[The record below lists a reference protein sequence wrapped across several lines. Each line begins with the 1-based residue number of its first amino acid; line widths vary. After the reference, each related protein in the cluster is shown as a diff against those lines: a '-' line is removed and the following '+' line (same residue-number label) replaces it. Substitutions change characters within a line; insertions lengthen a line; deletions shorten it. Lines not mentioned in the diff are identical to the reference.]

1 MKAKKESLHIVLVT
15 TEIVPYSKVGGLA
28 DVMGAL
34 PDALEELGCRVTIF
48 TPLYSSIDRGGF
60 GIEKVSGR
68 AKLTAAVAGKG
79 EPFTLHAAKKPGTSI
94 DIYFVESKRFYGRKG
109 IYTVPETGEGFE
121 DEAERT
127 VFFNRAVIEGI
138 KSLDLHPDVIHCND
152 FHSGLIPA
160 YVSIEEGDDPHFEG
174 TGTVFSVHNLAYQ
187 GIFEPSFLDTAGLEA
202 ALFTPGGPFEF
213 WGKVNVMKIALVF
226 SGLVSTVSKTY
237 AKEITTTDE
246 FGYGLEGVLR
256 SRKKDLVGI
265 LNGIDPEAWDPET
278 DELIP
283 ANFTPSDQR
292 GKEKCRAEL
301 HKAFRLKPSAKA
313 PVIGMVSRLVDQK
326 GFDILA
332 EAIPALMKLDTRFAI
347 LGTGQQKFHEL
358 YTELGKEY
366 AHRFGVRL
374 EYNNELAHLIEAG
387 SDYFLMPSRYEPCGL
402 NQMYSL
408 RYGTIPIVRATG
420 GLKDTIKNLDA
431 SGSKGNG
438 FTFSDYSA
446 AALTKAIS
454 KAAKFFADPKRIK
467 RVRERIMREDHSW
480 QRSAEEYRKLYAR
493 AAGRIGM
500 RLTTR

>member
-1 MKAKKESLHIVLVT
+1 MKAKTDNPHIVLVT
-15 TEIVPYSKVGGLA
+15 TEIEPYSKVGGLA

-34 PDALEELGCRVTIF
+34 PDELEQIGCKVTII
-48 TPLYSSIDRGGF
+48 TPLYSSIDRSEF
-60 GIEKVSGR
+60 GIKKIPRQPV
-68 AKLTAAVAGKG
+68 LTAPVAGEG
-79 EPFTLHAAKKPGTSI
+79 VPFTLHGAKKPGTQI
-94 DIYFVESKRFYGRKG
+94 DVCFVENEHFYGREG
-109 IYTVPETGEGFE
+109 IYTVPETGEAFE

-127 VFFNRAVIEGI
+127 VFFNRAVIESI
-138 KSLDLHPDVIHCND
+138 KALDLHPDVIHCND

-160 YVSIEEGDDPHFEG
+160 YVSLEESDDPHFEG
-174 TGTVFSVHNLAYQ
+174 TGAVFSVHNLAYQ
-187 GIFEPSFLDTAGLEA
+187 GIFDPSFLETAGLDSG
-202 ALFTPGGPFEF
+202 LFTAGGPFEF
-213 WGKVNVMKIALVF
+213 WGKVNVMKIGLAF
-226 SGLVSTVSKTY
+226 SGLISTVSKTY

-283 ANFTPSDQR
+283 ANFTAGNQT

-301 HKAFRLKPSAKA
+301 HRAFRLKPAANA

-332 EAIPALMKLDTRFAI
+332 EAIPALMKLDVRFAI
-347 LGTGQQKFHEL
+347 LGTGQQKYHEL
-358 YTELGKEY
+358 YTELAEKY
-366 AHRFGVRL
+366 AKRFGVRL
-374 EYNNELAHLIEAG
+374 EFNNELAHLIEAG

-438 FTFSDYSA
+438 FTFNEYSSG
-446 AALTKAIS
+446 ALSKAIS
-454 KAAKFFADPKRIK
+454 KAAKFFGDPKRIR
-467 RVRERIMREDHSW
+467 RVRERIMQEDHSW
-480 QRSAEEYRKLYAR
+480 KRSAEEYKKLYER

>member
-1 MKAKKESLHIVLVT
+1 MIAKKDSMHIVLVT
-15 TEIVPYSKVGGLA
+15 TEIVPYAKVGGLA
-28 DVMGAL
+28 DVMGSL
-34 PDALEELGCRVTIF
+34 PDELEALGCRVTIF
-48 TPLYSSIDRGGF
+48 TPLYESIDRGEF
-60 GIEKVSGR
+60 GIRKLSGG
-68 AKLTAAVAGKG
+68 KKHTAAVAGKG
-79 EPFTLHAAKKPGTSI
+79 IPFSIYTAKKPGTSI
-94 DIYFVESKRFYGRKG
+94 DVYFVENEHFYGRKG

-127 VFFNRAVIEGI
+127 VFFNRAVIESI
-138 KSLDLHPDVIHCND
+138 KALDLHPDVIHCND

-160 YVSIEEGDDPHFEG
+160 YVSLEEGNDQHFEG

-187 GIFEPSFLDTAGLEA
+187 GIFEPSFIETAGFDKG
-202 ALFTPGGPFEF
+202 LFTPGGPFEF
-213 WGKVNVMKIALVF
+213 WGKVNAMKIALVF
-226 SGLVSTVSKTY
+226 SGLISTVSKTY

-256 SRKKDLVGI
+256 SRKKDLIGI
-265 LNGIDPEAWDPET
+265 LNGIDPEAWDPAT

-283 ANFTPSDQR
+283 ANFTASDQR

-332 EAIPALMKLDTRFAI
+332 EAMPALMKLDIRFAI

-358 YTELGKEY
+358 YTALGEEY
-366 AHRFGVRL
+366 AKRIGVRL

-438 FTFSDYSA
+438 FTFKEYSA
-446 AALTKAIS
+446 GALTKAIS
-454 KAAKFFADPKRIK
+454 KAAKFFGDAKRIK
-467 RVRERIMREDHSW
+467 LVRERVMREDHSW
-480 QRSAEEYRKLYAR
+480 KRSAEEYLKLYQRAR
-493 AAGRIGM
+493 GRIGM

>member
-1 MKAKKESLHIVLVT
+1 MNAKEKNMHVAIVT

-34 PDALEELGCRVTIF
+34 PDELETLGCGVTIF
-48 TPLYSSIDRGGF
+48 TPLYASIDRGSF
-60 GIEKVSGR
+60 GIRRLSEPS
-68 AKLTAAVAGKG
+68 KLTAVVGTKKM
-79 EPFTLHAAKKPGTSI
+79 PFSLYTAKKPGTSI
-94 DIYFVESKRFYGRKG
+94 DVYFIESKHFYGRKG

-127 VFFNRAVIEGI
+127 VFFNRAVIESI
-138 KSLDLHPDVIHCND
+138 KALDLHPDVIHCND

-160 YVSIEEGDDPHFEG
+160 YMSMDEGGDPHFQG

-187 GIFEPSFLDTAGLEA
+187 GIFDPSFLETAGLERDF
-202 ALFTPGGPFEF
+202 FTPGGPFEY
-213 WGKVNVMKIALVF
+213 WGKVNVMKIALLF
-226 SGLVSTVSKTY
+226 SGIISTVSKTY

-246 FGYGLEGVLR
+246 YGYGLEGVLR

-265 LNGIDPEAWDPET
+265 LNGIDPDAWDPAA

-283 ANFTPSDQR
+283 ANFTPADQE
-292 GKEKCRAEL
+292 GKETCRAGL
-301 HKAFRLKPSAKA
+301 HKAFGLKPSAKA

-332 EAIPALMKLDTRFAI
+332 EAIPDLMKLDVRFAI
-347 LGTGQQKFHEL
+347 LGTGQQKYHEL
-358 YTELGKEY
+358 YEELQERYKGK
-366 AHRFGVRL
+366 FGVRL

-420 GLKDTIKNLDA
+420 GLKDTIKNLDKA
-431 SGSKGNG
+431 GGKGNG
-438 FTFSDYSA
+438 FTFKEYSA
-446 AALTKAIS
+446 KGLTRAVTKAVEYFGDS
-454 KAAKFFADPKRIK
+454 KRLR
-467 RVRERIMREDHSW
+467 RVRERIMQEDHSW
-480 QRSAEEYRKLYAR
+480 KRSAEEYRKLYKR
-493 AAGRIGM
+493 AKGRVGM

>member
-1 MKAKKESLHIVLVT
+1 MKVKKEKSRVVLVT

-34 PDALEELGCRVTIF
+34 PDELEKLGCGVTII
-48 TPLYSSIDRGGF
+48 TPLYSSIDRSEF
-60 GIEKVSGR
+60 GIER
-68 AKLTAAVAGKG
+68 IPRHAKLTASVGTEKVTFALYG
-79 EPFTLHAAKKPGTSI
+79 AKKPGTSI
-94 DIYFVESKRFYGRKG
+94 DVYFVESERFYGRKG
-109 IYTVPETGEGFE
+109 IYTVPETGEAFD

-127 VFFNRAVIEGI
+127 VFFNRAVIESI
-138 KSLDLHPDVIHCND
+138 KALDMHPDVIHCND

-160 YVSIEEGDDPHFEG
+160 YLGLGEGDDPHFEG

-187 GIFEPSFLDTAGLEA
+187 GIFEPSFLDMAGLGRE
-202 ALFTPGGPFEF
+202 LFTPGGPFEF
-213 WGKVNVMKIALVF
+213 WGRVNVMKIGLVF
-226 SGLVSTVSKTY
+226 SGLISTVSKTY

-265 LNGIDPEAWDPET
+265 LNGIDPDAWNPET
-278 DELIP
+278 DDLIP
-283 ANFTPSDQR
+283 ANFTASDQK
-292 GKEKCRAEL
+292 GKEKCCLEL

-313 PVIGMVSRLVDQK
+313 PVVGMVSRLVDQK

-332 EAIPALMKLDTRFAI
+332 EAVPALMKLDVRFAI
-347 LGTGQQKFHEL
+347 LGTGQQKYHDLYKEL
-358 YTELGKEY
+358 EEKYSK
-366 AHRFGVRL
+366 RFGVRL
-374 EYNNELAHLIEAG
+374 EFNNELAHLIEAG

-420 GLKDTIKNLDA
+420 GLKDTIKNLDS

-438 FTFSDYSA
+438 FTFTQYSA
-446 AALTKAIS
+446 GALSKAIS
-454 KAAKFFADPKRIK
+454 KAVNFFGDPNRIR
-467 RVRERIMREDHSW
+467 RVRERIMQEDHAW
-480 QRSAEEYRKLYAR
+480 KRSAEEYQKLYER